1 MEVNFFAGLR
11 EIVGQKT
18 VEIPVSNGTTAR
30 QLVKEV
36 VRCYPPMRQ
45 ELLDENGDLYG
56 HVHVVINGRDI
67 RYLEGSMER
76 VISPNDR
83 VSIFPAIGGG

>member
-11 EIVGQKT
+11 QIVGQKI
-18 VEIPVSNGTTAR
+18 VELTIPEGATAR
-30 QLVKEV
+30 QLVDV
-36 VRCYPPMRQ
+36 VVQTYPAIER
-45 ELLDENGDLYG
+45 ELLDEHGNLYG

>member
-11 EIVGQKT
+11 EIVGQKI
-18 VEIPVSNGTTAR
+18 VEIPVPEGATAR

-36 VRCYPPMRQ
+36 VRCYPQMER
-45 ELLDENGDLYG
+45 ELLDEYGDLYG

-67 RYLEGSMER
+67 RYLDGGMER
-76 VISPNDR
+76 VISSDDR

>member
-11 EIVGQKT
+11 QIVGQKT
-18 VEIPVSNGTTAR
+18 VDIPVSEGATAR

-36 VRCYPPMRQ
+36 VRCYPLMEQ
-45 ELLDENGDLYG
+45 ELLDEHGDLYG

-67 RYLEGSMER
+67 RYLEAGMER
-76 VISPNDR
+76 VISPDDR

>member
-11 EIVGQKT
+11 QIVGQKT
-18 VEIPVSNGTTAR
+18 VEIPLSEGATAR

-36 VRCYPPMRQ
+36 VHCYPPMEQ
-45 ELLDENGDLYG
+45 ELIDEYGDLYG

-67 RYLEGSMER
+67 RYLDGGMER
-76 VISPNDR
+76 VISFDDR

>member
-1 MEVNFFAGLR
+1 
-11 EIVGQKT
+11 
-18 VEIPVSNGTTAR
+18 
-30 QLVKEV
+30 
-36 VRCYPPMRQ
+36 MRQ

-67 RYLEGSMER
+67 RYLEGGMER
-76 VISPNDR
+76 VISPDDR